1 MASDRKTKTKKNKL
15 LVIMERRNIIISCI
29 YVCLLYFLPLN
40 FNIFFCKGTYGNG
53 MVMVK
58 VCNMILNT
66 ASSIDITNKSEG
78 KNKRKREKMFVH
90 QRTTLSAK
98 IRQTFLQEVRQ

>member
-1 MASDRKTKTKKNKL
+1 MASDRKTKTKKKKL

-29 YVCLLYFLPLN
+29 YVCYTFFGLTL
-40 FNIFFCKGTYGNG
+40 IFFCKGTYGNG

-78 KNKRKREKMFVH
+78 KKKRKREKMFVH